1 MIDQSE
7 LPKDIKHKK
16 RYHVHTCIQAFGHNL
31 ESGHPKC
38 AKGLLQQT
46 IYKATCERLNNL
58 P

>member
-31 ESGHPKC
+31 KSGIQNVLRVYSNKQFIKQHVKD
-38 AKGLLQQT
+38 
-46 IYKATCERLNNL
+46 
-58 P
+58 